1 MFRLAIAALLG
12 AISLSACAQP
22 PAATPVAATASA
34 PTPADAATEKRVREA
49 LKQLDPNF
57 APDYI
62 GPAPFGGFREVV
74 VSGQVLYVTDDGR
87 YLMQSQ
93 PYDIEKRAMATSTGL
108 LAHRRTLLASLP
120 HADRIVFAPPNP
132 KYTISVFT
140 DIECGYCRKLHQDIA
155 ELNRQGI
162 AVEYLAFPRMGLG
175 SKDHTDMISV
185 WCASDRK
192 AALTAAKSDR
202 PVEAKNCTNPV
213 AMQYNVGQQLGISGT
228 PAIFAA
234 DGTQLGGYLPPA
246 QLKAALE
253 RLPGAAGSP

>member
-49 LKQLDPNF
+49 HKQLDPNF

-62 GPAPFGGFREVV
+62 GPAPFAGFREVV

-140 DIECGYCRKLHQDIA
+140 DIECGYYRKLHQDIA

-185 WCASDRK
+185 WCAADRK
-192 AALTAAKSDR
+192 AALTAAKAGQ
-202 PVEAKNCTNPV
+202 PVVAKSCTNPV
-213 AMQYNVGQQLGISGT
+213 TMQYNIGQQLGISGT

-253 RLPGAAGSP
+253 KLPGATGTP

>member
-12 AISLSACAQP
+12 AISLSACAQQP
-22 PAATPVAATASA
+22 ASPVAGATAPAADSAA
-34 PTPADAATEKRVREA
+34 DKRVRDA

-62 GPAPFGGFREVV
+62 GAAPFPGFREVV

-120 HADRIVFAPPNP
+120 HADRIVFAPPNA

-140 DIECGYCRKLHQDIA
+140 DIECGYCRKLHQDVA

-175 SKDHTDMISV
+175 SKDYTDMISV
-185 WCASDRK
+185 WCADDRK

-202 PVEAKNCTNPV
+202 PVAARSCTNPV

-234 DGTQLGGYLPPA
+234 DGSQLGGYLPPA

-253 RLPGAAGSP
+253 KLPGAAGSP

>member
-12 AISLSACAQP
+12 AISLSACAQQ
-22 PAATPVAATASA
+22 PAATPASA
-34 PTPADAATEKRVREA
+34 TTAAPAGDSAADKRVRDA

-57 APDYI
+57 APDFI
-62 GPAPFGGFREVV
+62 GPAPFAGFREVV

-93 PYDIEKRAMATSTGL
+93 PYDIEKRALATSTGL
-108 LAHRRTLLASLP
+108 LAHRRNLLASLP
-120 HADRIVFAPPNP
+120 HADRIVFAPPNA

-155 ELNRQGI
+155 ELNKQGI

-175 SKDHTDMISV
+175 SKDYTDMISV
-185 WCASDRK
+185 WCADDRK
-192 AALTAAKSDR
+192 AALTAAKAGQ
-202 PVEAKNCTNPV
+202 PVAARSCTNPV
-213 AMQYNVGQQLGISGT
+213 AMQYNIGQQLGISGT

-234 DGTQLGGYLPPA
+234 DGSQLGGYLPPA

-253 RLPGAAGSP
+253 KLPGAAGTP